1 MRQVTAKFSGF
12 PGEAFRFYRE
22 LEADNS
28 KAFWA
33 AHRETYESACREPM
47 EAFLAELEPE
57 FGAGRLFRPY
67 RDIRFSADKSPYRT
81 NCSAMVGPHGY
92 VSLSAEGFYVGAGN
106 HMFEPDGLKR
116 FREAVASEA
125 TGPELARVIAALGR
139 KGYEVDGDALRSA
152 PRGYAADHPRI
163 ELLRY
168 KGLHAGR
175 NFPPDTVV
183 GSRKVLDQTK
193 RTLRDLQ
200 PLVQWLEEAER
211 PAQAGVRTAARAR

>member
-1 MRQVTAKFSGF
+1 VAAKFSGF
-12 PGEAFRFYRE
+12 PSEALRFYRD

-28 KAFWA
+28 KTFWA
-33 AHRETYESACREPM
+33 ASRETYESACREPM

-57 FGAGRLFRPY
+57 FGAGKLFRPY

-81 NCSAMVGPHGY
+81 NCSAMVGAHGY

-116 FREAVASEA
+116 YREAVASDA
-125 TGPELARVIAALGR
+125 TGPELARVVAALER
-139 KGYEVDGDALRSA
+139 KGYEVDGDSLRSA
-152 PRGYAADHPRI
+152 PRGYAVDHPRI

-175 NFPPDTVV
+175 NFTPDSTLNT
-183 GSRKVLDQTK
+183 RKVLDLTK

-200 PLVQWLEEAER
+200 PLVQWIEDAER